1 MAKKELDYI
10 PFRNPYKAG
19 RPLHYTPEELAG
31 KFAEFVEWAQT
42 HPVKVEKHTRRSG
55 TENSSSEDKTEYI
68 PRLISVVMFL
78 NWLGETKNWWTKL
91 SDGVNGEEFFT
102 LKERI
107 TQYCFEYQYARAASN
122 QFNANIVARYLGL
135 KDQQEVEQKV
145 EYIMKNPNE

>member
-31 KFAEFVEWAQT
+31 KFAEFVEWAQS
-42 HPVKVEKHTRRSG
+42 HPLRVNKETTRTG
-55 TENSSSEDKTEYI
+55 ENTSSETKTEYI

-78 NWLGETKNWWTKL
+78 NYIGETKRWWGEL
-91 SDGVNGEEFFT
+91 STGVNGDEFSV

-107 TQYCFEYQYARAASN
+107 SQYCFEYQYARAAAN